1 MKKKIELFN
10 SIPFFW
16 RASSG
21 ALLFI
26 TAGLFVASLFLP
38 PQGIIDKSVLIAGG
52 ILMTPLFFFCILCT
66 KAVSGV
72 EIDLKNK
79 TLKLKTEKNETTT
92 TKD

>member
-16 RASSG
+16 RAISG
-21 ALLFI
+21 LLLVV
-26 TAGLFVASLFLP
+26 TAGLFIASLFLP
-38 PQGIIDKSVLIAGG
+38 PEGIIDRSVLIAGG
-52 ILMTPLFFFCILCT
+52 ILMTPLCFFCLLCI

-79 TLKLKTEKNETTT
+79 TLKLKTDKNETNTQEN
-92 TKD
+92 